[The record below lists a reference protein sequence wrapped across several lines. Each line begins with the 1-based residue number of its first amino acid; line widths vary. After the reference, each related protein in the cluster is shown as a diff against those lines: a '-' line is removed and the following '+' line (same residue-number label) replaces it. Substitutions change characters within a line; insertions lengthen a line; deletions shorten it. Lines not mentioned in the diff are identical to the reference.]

1 MSESTLRILWI
12 AVGGALGSV
21 LRFLISGWV
30 QQSILL
36 FPLGTMVVNILGC
49 LLIGLLSIVLLESQ
63 VDPVIRTGI
72 LIGLLGGFTTF
83 SSFTHDTLRLAEA
96 RQFGLASL
104 NVVGS
109 VLCCLLATFLGMQL
123 GRMWMMR

>member
-104 NVVGS
+104 NVLAS

>member
-1 MSESTLRILWI
+1 MSESALRIVWI
-12 AVGGALGSV
+12 AVGGAAGSV
-21 LRFLISGWV
+21 LRFVVSGWA
-30 QQSILL
+30 QQSVLL
-36 FPLGTMVVNILGC
+36 FPVGTMVVNVAGC
-49 LLIGLLSIVLLESQ
+49 FLIGLLSIVLIELK

-104 NVVGS
+104 NVLGS
-109 VLCCLLATFLGMQL
+109 VACCLLATFVGMQL
-123 GRMWMMR
+123 GKMWTMR